1 MVIMHV
7 QVDVKLEYIDQF
19 KEAIVNNATQ
29 SRLEPGNLRF
39 DVAQS
44 VDDPTKFL
52 LIEVYVDEAARQAHW
67 NSDHFKA
74 YREVASVAVASRV
87 SKTYTAVDWKV

>member
-1 MVIMHV
+1 MVIM
-7 QVDVKLEYIDQF
+7 QVEVNVKPDFIDQF
-19 KEAIVNNATQ
+19 KEAIVKNATQ

-39 DVAQS
+39 DVAQD

-67 NSDHFKA
+67 NSEHFKA
-74 YREVASVAVASRV
+74 YREVGSVAVASRV
-87 SKTYTAVDWKV
+87 SKTYMAVDWKG